1 MRFTTSRRPSP
12 GARRLARTLARFLSS
27 EYMTR
32 GKSGLDEGEEDVW
45 MVVVEEHGSPAG
57 LARRSQG
64 EEKVLR
70 FAAFVEGESKRM
82 KTIRPAV
89 VGTGKR
95 ACEVAEFFNL
105 EISPEADA
113 GRAIR
118 VRDREIDFVDGEE
131 LIVRLKI

>member
-12 GARRLARTLARFLSS
+12 GARRLARTLARFFGS

-32 GKSGLDEGEEDVW
+32 GKSGLDEDVGEVW
-45 MVVVEEHGSPAG
+45 MVVVEEHGNPAG

-70 FAAFVEGESKRM
+70 FAAAIEGESKRM
-82 KTIRPAV
+82 KSRRPSV
-89 VGTGKR
+89 VGTGKLPSD
-95 ACEVAEFFNL
+95 VAEFFNL
-105 EISPEADA
+105 DISPVAEDE
-113 GRAIR
+113 RAIK
-118 VRDREIDFVDGEE
+118 VTGHQIDFVDGEN

>member
-12 GARRLARTLARFLSS
+12 GARRLARTLARFLCS

-32 GKSGLDEGEEDVW
+32 GKSGLNEDEEEVW
-45 MVVVEEHGSPAG
+45 MVVVEENGKPAG
-57 LARRSQG
+57 LARRGRG

-82 KTIRPAV
+82 KTRRPVV
-89 VGTGKR
+89 VGTGKLPS
-95 ACEVAEFFNL
+95 EVAEFFGL
-105 EISPEADA
+105 DISPEADA
-113 GRAIR
+113 GRKIR